1 MVRVLSAVKLSSCRE
16 AAQISGVQTCLLAED
31 DGPKQGL
38 SQKLCRF
45 YSPYSHFCR
54 LVSEESGN
62 QDGSRRCSCKA
73 LPGGLDNSPLA
84 GKVPI
89 CLESETGSAPE
100 AVWFLPILESVSFC
114 VPMQRWGRGRS
125 AFCVIC
131 ITVFLHLFIP

>member
-54 LVSEESGN
+54 LVSEESRN
-62 QDGSRRCSCKA
+62 QDGSPRCSSKA
-73 LPGGLDNSPLA
+73 LPGRADTSPLA
-84 GKVPI
+84 G
-89 CLESETGSAPE
+89 CLEHKMGPQKLSSRDLGGVCQLHAQGAPVL
-100 AVWFLPILESVSFC
+100 ALT
-114 VPMQRWGRGRS
+114 GRGKS
-125 AFCVIC
+125 FFKIGLNKLPK
-131 ITVFLHLFIP
+131 TKSS